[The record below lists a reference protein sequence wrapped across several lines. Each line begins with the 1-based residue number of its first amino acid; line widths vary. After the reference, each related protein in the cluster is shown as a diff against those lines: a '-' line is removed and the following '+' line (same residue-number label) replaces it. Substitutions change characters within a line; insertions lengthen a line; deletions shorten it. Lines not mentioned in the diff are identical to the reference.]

1 MEMTPTKKP
10 STVPKRYPE
19 EKITKLKNSTLGT
32 ERMGSFKTMAKA
44 IKTPIKESFLTE
56 RLI

>member
-1 MEMTPTKKP
+1 
-10 STVPKRYPE
+10 
-19 EKITKLKNSTLGT
+19 
-32 ERMGSFKTMAKA
+32 MGSFKTMAKA